1 MKWAESTGATLRVG
15 FAKFVLAEPSKVHA
29 VRHWLFTL
37 GGPGLILLGL
47 IDSSV
52 IPVPGSMDA
61 MTIVLAGHDREWW
74 PYYAVMATVGSVIG
88 AYLTYR
94 IARNGGE
101 KALKYKVSPRI
112 MKRVT
117 KAFERF
123 GFGAIVIPALLPPPM
138 PMVPFV
144 IAAGALQYSPK
155 KFLAAMSAGR
165 LARYCI
171 LADPG
176 CGLWPEDFQ
185 GDPGARE
192 DGVDRDDCA
201 GGGRCA
207 SAASVVL
214 PAKAWN
220 SGESAL
226 ILVSVRSPEAESFLG
241 QLSLASRVAITAKP
255 ASA

>member
-1 MKWAESTGATLRVG
+1 MKFE
-15 FAKFVLAEPSKVHA
+15 FAIFAVAAPSKVHV

-61 MTIVLAGHDREWW
+61 MTIVLAGHDRQWW
-74 PYYAVMATVGSVIG
+74 PYYAVMATVGSVVG

-101 KALKYKVSPRI
+101 KALKDKVSPRV

-117 KAFERF
+117 KAFERW

-144 IAAGALQYSPK
+144 IAAGALQYSTK
-155 KFLAAMSAGR
+155 KFLAAISAGR

-171 LADPG
+171 LAY
-176 CGLWPEDFQ
+176 L
-185 GDPGARE
+185 GA
-192 DGVDRDDCA
+192 A
-201 GGGRCA
+201 YGRKIFKVILA
-207 SAASVVL
+207 HGEMALIVTIVLAMIAALVMLVL
-214 PAKAWN
+214 YFRRRRGTLAKAH
-220 SGESAL
+220 
-226 ILVSVRSPEAESFLG
+226 
-241 QLSLASRVAITAKP
+241 
-255 ASA
+255 